1 MVVVIVEGLDK
12 TLNNMANTI
21 ASRVYRDKYRSATLD
36 TLLRGAMVTEAIT
49 SVDRSNN
56 KRIQS
61 PYSSTPT
68 IEVRALAGTYT
79 PADFTTT
86 DDVLTVTDEF
96 IVGEHIM
103 DFQESLTQFDLFAAR
118 TEQMAFNVAKEIDDW
133 VLNNLCE
140 DGTGLYTTP
149 AGGFTTAANVN
160 EIFANINAQVD
171 GYADSYN
178 GKFCVLENTD
188 MVGLYQA
195 GAANGFTFADN
206 VLNNGKVG
214 QWMGVD
220 IYVVR
225 TGTFVDATVGTT
237 EWTNA
242 GHRVAGVKNVATVAL
257 PGGIKTEEKMVS
269 GKTGME
275 VATYGYVGFKLWT
288 PKVTLVI
295 DITLA

>member
-1 MVVVIVEGLDK
+1 
-12 TLNNMANTI
+12 MANTI

-36 TLLRGAMVTEAIT
+36 TLLRGALVSEKIT

-56 KRIQS
+56 LRIQS

-68 IEVRALAGTYT
+68 VTVQALAGTYST
-79 PADFTTT
+79 ADFTTT
-86 DDVLTVTDEF
+86 DDTLTVTDEF
-96 IVGEHIM
+96 IVAEHIM

-118 TEQMAFNVAKEIDDW
+118 TEQMAFNVAKKIDEF

-140 DGTGLYTTP
+140 DGTGTYTTP
-149 AGGFTTAANVN
+149 TGGFTTAANIN
-160 EIFANINAQVD
+160 EIFANINSKLD
-171 GYADSYN
+171 GFADTYN
-178 GKFCVLENTD
+178 GKFVVLENTD

-195 GAANGFTFADN
+195 GATNGFTFADS

-225 TGTFVDATVGTT
+225 TGTFTDATVGTIT
-237 EWTNA
+237 WTNS
-242 GHRVAGVKNVATVAL
+242 GHRVAGVKNMATVAM

-275 VATYGYVGFKLWT
+275 VVTYGYIGFKLWA
-288 PKVTLVI
+288 PKVSLII

>member
-1 MVVVIVEGLDK
+1 
-12 TLNNMANTI
+12 MANTI

-36 TLLRGAMVTEAIT
+36 TLLRGAMVSEAIT

-56 KRIQS
+56 LRIQS

-68 IEVRALAGTYT
+68 VVVQALAGTYT
-79 PADFTTT
+79 PADFSTT

-96 IVGEHIM
+96 IVAEHIH

-118 TEQMAFNVAKEIDDW
+118 TEQMAFNVAKKIDEF

-140 DGTGLYTTP
+140 DGTGTYTTP
-149 AGGFTTAANVN
+149 AGGFATAANVN
-160 EIFANINAQVD
+160 EIFANINSQVD
-171 GYADSYN
+171 GFADSYN
-178 GKFCVLENTD
+178 GKYVVLENTD

-195 GAANGFTFADN
+195 GATNGFTFADN
-206 VLNNGKVG
+206 VLNNGRVG

-225 TGTFVDATVGTT
+225 TGTFTDATVGTKT
-237 EWTNA
+237 WTNA
-242 GHRVAGVKNVATVAL
+242 GHRVAGVKNVSTTAL
-257 PGGIKTEEKMVS
+257 PGGTKTEEKMVS

-275 VATYGYVGFKLWT
+275 IATYGYVGFKLWA
-288 PKVTLVI
+288 PKVTLTI

>member
-1 MVVVIVEGLDK
+1 MD
-12 TLNNMANTI
+12 NTI
-21 ASRVYRDKYRSATLD
+21 AARVYRDKYRSATLD
-36 TLLRGAMVTEAIT
+36 TLLRGAMVSEAIT
-49 SVDRSNN
+49 SVDRSDNL
-56 KRIQS
+56 RIQS

-68 IEVRALAGTYT
+68 VVVQALAGTYT

-96 IVGEHIM
+96 IVGEHIH

-118 TEQMAFNVAKEIDDW
+118 TEQMAFNVAKKIDEF

-140 DGTGLYTTP
+140 DGTGTYTTP
-149 AGGFTTAANVN
+149 AGGFATAANVN
-160 EIFANINAQVD
+160 EIFANINSQVD
-171 GYADSYN
+171 GFADSYN
-178 GKFCVLENTD
+178 GKFVVLENTD

-195 GAANGFTFADN
+195 GATNGFTFADN
-206 VLNNGKVG
+206 VLNNGRVG

-225 TGTFVDATVGTT
+225 TGTFTDATVGTKT
-237 EWTNA
+237 WTNA

-257 PGGIKTEEKMVS
+257 PGGTKTEEKMVS

-275 VATYGYVGFKLWT
+275 VATYGYVGFKLWA
-288 PKVTLVI
+288 PKVSLVI

>member
-1 MVVVIVEGLDK
+1 
-12 TLNNMANTI
+12 MANTI

-36 TLLRGAMVTEAIT
+36 TLLRGALVSEAIT

-68 IEVRALAGTYT
+68 VVVQALAGTYT

-96 IVGEHIM
+96 IVGEHIH
-103 DFQESLTQFDLFAAR
+103 DFEESLTRFDLFAAR
-118 TEQMAFNVAKEIDDW
+118 TEQMSFNVAKKIDEF

-140 DGTGLYTTP
+140 DGTGAYTTP
-149 AGGFTTAANVN
+149 AGGFTTAANIN
-160 EIFANINAQVD
+160 AIFANINSDLD
-171 GYADSYN
+171 GFTDAYN

-188 MVGLYQA
+188 MVGLYEA
-195 GAANGFTFADN
+195 GATNGFTFADN

-225 TGTFVDATVGTT
+225 TGTFTDATVGTKT
-237 EWTNA
+237 WTNA
-242 GHRVAGVKNVATVAL
+242 GHRVAGVKNVATTAL

-288 PKVTLVI
+288 PKVSLVI

>member
-1 MVVVIVEGLDK
+1 
-12 TLNNMANTI
+12 MANTI
-21 ASRVYRDKYRSATLD
+21 SSRTYRDKYRSATLD
-36 TLLRGAMVTEAIT
+36 TLLRGAMVTEKIT

-56 KRIQS
+56 MRIQS

-68 IEVRALAGTYT
+68 VTVQALTGTYT
-79 PADFTTT
+79 PAAFTTT
-86 DDVLTVTDEF
+86 DDTLTVTDEF
-96 IVGEHIM
+96 IVAEHIM
-103 DFQESLTQFDLFAAR
+103 DFEDSLSKFDLFAAR
-118 TEQMAFNVAKEIDDW
+118 TEQMGFNVAKKIDEF

-140 DGTGLYTTP
+140 DGTGAYTTP
-149 AGGFTTAANVN
+149 TGGFTTAANIN
-160 EIFANINAQVD
+160 EIFANINAKVD
-171 GYADSYN
+171 GFADSYN
-178 GKFCVLENTD
+178 GKFVVLENTD

-195 GAANGFTFADN
+195 GATNGFNFSDN

-225 TGTFVDATVGTT
+225 TGTFTDATVGTIT
-237 EWTNA
+237 WANA

-275 VATYGYVGFKLWT
+275 IVHYGYVGFKLWA
-288 PKVTLVI
+288 PKVTLII

>member
-1 MVVVIVEGLDK
+1 
-12 TLNNMANTI
+12 MANTI

-36 TLLRGAMVTEAIT
+36 TLLRGAMVSEAIT

-56 KRIQS
+56 LRIQS

-68 IEVRALAGTYT
+68 ITVQALAGTYNVNDWT
-79 PADFTTT
+79 ST

-96 IVGEHIM
+96 IVGEHIH

-118 TEQMAFNVAKEIDDW
+118 TEQMAFNVAKKIDEF

-140 DGTGLYTTP
+140 EGTGTYTTP
-149 AGGFTTAANVN
+149 AGGFATAANVN
-160 EIFANINAQVD
+160 EIFANINSQVD
-171 GYADSYN
+171 GFADSYN
-178 GKFCVLENTD
+178 GKYVVLENTD

-195 GAANGFTFADN
+195 GATNGFTFADN
-206 VLNNGKVG
+206 VLNNGRVG

-225 TGTFVDATVGTT
+225 TGTFTDATVGTT
-237 EWTNA
+237 AWTNA

-257 PGGIKTEEKMVS
+257 PGGTKTEEKMVS

-275 VATYGYVGFKLWT
+275 VATYGYVGFKLWA
-288 PKVTLVI
+288 PKVTLTI

>member
-1 MVVVIVEGLDK
+1 MV
-12 TLNNMANTI
+12 
-21 ASRVYRDKYRSATLD
+21 S
-36 TLLRGAMVTEAIT
+36 EAIT

-56 KRIQS
+56 LRIQS

-68 IEVRALAGTYT
+68 ITVQALAGTYNVNDWT
-79 PADFTTT
+79 ST

-96 IVGEHIM
+96 IVGEHIH

-118 TEQMAFNVAKEIDDW
+118 TEQMAFNVAKKIDEF

-140 DGTGLYTTP
+140 EGTGTYTTP
-149 AGGFTTAANVN
+149 AGGFATAANVN
-160 EIFANINAQVD
+160 EIFANINSQVD
-171 GYADSYN
+171 GFADSYN
-178 GKFCVLENTD
+178 GKYVVLENTD

-195 GAANGFTFADN
+195 GATNGFTFADN
-206 VLNNGKVG
+206 VLNNGRVG

-225 TGTFVDATVGTT
+225 TGTFTDATVGTT
-237 EWTNA
+237 AWTNA

-257 PGGIKTEEKMVS
+257 PGGTKTEEKMVS

-275 VATYGYVGFKLWT
+275 VATFGYVGFKLWA
-288 PKVTLVI
+288 PKVSLVI

>member
-1 MVVVIVEGLDK
+1 MD
-12 TLNNMANTI
+12 NTI
-21 ASRVYRDKYRSATLD
+21 AARVYRDKYRSATLD
-36 TLLRGAMVTEAIT
+36 TLLRGAMVSEAIT
-49 SVDRSNN
+49 SVDRSDNL
-56 KRIQS
+56 RIQS

-68 IEVRALAGTYT
+68 VVVQALAGTYT

-96 IVGEHIM
+96 IVGEHIH

-118 TEQMAFNVAKEIDDW
+118 TEQMAFNVAKKIDEF

-140 DGTGLYTTP
+140 DGTGTYTTP

-160 EIFANINAQVD
+160 TIFANINAQVD
-171 GYADSYN
+171 GFSDSYN

-195 GAANGFTFADN
+195 GATNGFTFADN
-206 VLNNGKVG
+206 VLNNGMVG

-225 TGTFVDATVGTT
+225 TGTFTDATVGTKT
-237 EWTNA
+237 WTNA
-242 GHRVAGVKNVATVAL
+242 GHRVAGVKNMATVAL
-257 PGGIKTEEKMVS
+257 PGGTKTEEKMVS

-275 VATYGYVGFKLWT
+275 VATYGYVGFKLWA
-288 PKVTLVI
+288 PKVSLVI
-295 DITLA
+295 DVTLA

>member
-1 MVVVIVEGLDK
+1 
-12 TLNNMANTI
+12 MANTI

-36 TLLRGAMVTEAIT
+36 TLLRGAMVSEAIT

-56 KRIQS
+56 LRIQS

-68 IEVRALAGTYT
+68 VVVQALAGTYT

-96 IVGEHIM
+96 VVAEHIH

-118 TEQMAFNVAKEIDDW
+118 TEQMAFNVAKKIDEF

-140 DGTGLYTTP
+140 DGTGAYTTP
-149 AGGFTTAANVN
+149 AGGFATAANVN
-160 EIFANINAQVD
+160 EIFANINSKVD
-171 GYADSYN
+171 GFADSYN
-178 GKFCVLENTD
+178 GKFVVLENTD

-195 GAANGFTFADN
+195 GATNGFTFADN
-206 VLNNGKVG
+206 VLNNGRVG

-225 TGTFVDATVGTT
+225 TGTFTDATVGTIT
-237 EWTNA
+237 WTNA
-242 GHRVAGVKNVATVAL
+242 GHRVAGVKNVATTAL
-257 PGGIKTEEKMVS
+257 PGGVKTEEKMVS

-275 VATYGYVGFKLWT
+275 VATYGYVGFKLWA
-288 PKVTLVI
+288 PKVTLII